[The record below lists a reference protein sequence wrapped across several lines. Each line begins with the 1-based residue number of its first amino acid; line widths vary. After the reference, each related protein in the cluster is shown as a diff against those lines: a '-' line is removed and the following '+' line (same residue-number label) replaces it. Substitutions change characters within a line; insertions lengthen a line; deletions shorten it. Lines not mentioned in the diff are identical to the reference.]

1 LTRKLKGGRDRD
13 VGAILGEISN
23 VKIWSDDLQGAEQA
37 ARAAVEIY
45 KSSPDG
51 DPDRVMADYYL
62 ADILFFRG
70 RVDDAAALFQRAL
83 AAQRHLYGTSSRA
96 VADTLAALAQV
107 RIAQGKTQE
116 AEKLTR
122 EALAIHQ
129 DSGSTA
135 HLQIGYLQTM
145 LATVEMRQGRFK
157 EAEQVLRD
165 TLVLYAK
172 NVRSDHQYV
181 ASAEHYLGEALLAQS
196 KFHEAEVVL
205 LAATE
210 RWKRTG
216 APGWRSARSASAL
229 GEALNGLGRVD
240 EAERYLVDSYRE
252 LNADPGADGDSKR
265 IARERVSKFYTAL
278 GQRQKLNTLLL
289 ETGGGEPRQSKA
301 QATASA
307 TGG

>member
-1 LTRKLKGGRDRD
+1 

-37 ARAAVEIY
+37 ARAAVDIY
-45 KSSPDG
+45 KSAQEG

-70 RVDDAAALFQRAL
+70 RIADSATLFERAL

-107 RIAQGKTQE
+107 RIAQGNTPE

-145 LATVEMRQGRFK
+145 LATVESRQGRFK

-165 TLVLYAK
+165 TLVLYAQ
-172 NVRSDHQYV
+172 NVPRDHQYV
-181 ASAEHYLGEALLAQS
+181 ASAEHYLGEALLAQN
-196 KFHEAEVVL
+196 KFREAEVVL
-205 LAATE
+205 IAATE
-210 RWKRTG
+210 RWKRSG
-216 APGWRSARSASAL
+216 APTWRSARSASAL
-229 GEALNGLGRVD
+229 GEALNGLGRTD

-252 LNADPGADGDSKR
+252 LNSDPGADRDSRR
-265 IARERVSKFYTAL
+265 IARERVSKFYIAL

-289 ETGGGEPRQSKA
+289 EGGGGEARQSSV
-301 QATASA
+301 QSSSA
-307 TGG
+307 PIGG